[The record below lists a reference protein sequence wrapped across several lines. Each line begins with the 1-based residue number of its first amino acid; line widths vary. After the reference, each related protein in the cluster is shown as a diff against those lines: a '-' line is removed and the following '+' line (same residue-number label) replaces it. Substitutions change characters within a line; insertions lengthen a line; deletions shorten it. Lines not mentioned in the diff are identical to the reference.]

1 MRCPIPDS
9 LRRHTAEAQARAMLL
24 DAAPQEAREHGADAP
39 GRLRA
44 WRGLYALDDWPRLGP
59 PGRLRVGFLSFNFSP
74 RRNLNGLVAGVLPL
88 LADAR
93 FETESPAPRC
103 ECRASPGG

>member
-24 DAAPQEAREHGADAP
+24 DAAPHEARERGADAP
-39 GRLRA
+39 GGLRA
-44 WRGLYALDDWPRLGP
+44 WRGLFALDVPDWARLGP

-74 RRNLNGLVAGVLPL
+74 RRNLNGLVAGVLPR

-93 FETESPAPRC
+93 FETAPPPTHTP
-103 ECRASPGG
+103 SY